1 MSDVYISHAPGDD
14 AIATRIYF
22 AFSFAGISTWVD
34 HVHGT
39 EPETA
44 LTRQDEQALNRCEFG
59 LFILSAASIESHK
72 CTIEWETFLQAG
84 KRLFVAIAEQI
95 PPDDLPD
102 PLWVRGIPYIDLTSD
117 VETGLIELIRVI
129 AGQTSS

>member
-1 MSDVYISHAPGDD
+1 MSDVYISHAPADD

-44 LTRQDEQALNRCEFG
+44 ISKQDERALNRCDFG
-59 LFILSAASIESHK
+59 LFILSPASIESQK
-72 CTIEWETFLQAG
+72 CRVEWQTFLQPG

-102 PLWVRGIPYIDLTSD
+102 ALWDRSLSYIDLSNNI
-117 VETGLIELIRVI
+117 ENGLIELIRAI

>member
-1 MSDVYISHAPGDD
+1 MSDVYISHAPADD

-34 HVHGT
+34 HIHGT

-44 LTRQDEQALNRCEFG
+44 VTRQDERALNRCEFG
-59 LFILSAASIESHK
+59 LFVLSPDSIESHK
-72 CTIEWETFLQAG
+72 CATEWHTFLQPG
-84 KRLFVAIAEQI
+84 KRLFIAIAEQI

-102 PLWVRGIPYIDLTSD
+102 PLWDRNISYIDLSSD
-117 VETGLIELIRVI
+117 VENGLIALIRAI